1 LLNLKTI
8 TFFNNKGGV
17 GKTTLVSNVSAYLN
31 YKMRKKILVLD
42 ADPQANTTQMA
53 ISDEYW
59 ETYYG
64 INPTRQTIKDLFMPI
79 VDGEANIDPD
89 IEITRG
95 SEHNFLFDLIPGH
108 PSLSMFEDVLSDS
121 WAKSLSGDTG
131 GIRKTNWLNLLKER
145 YDNSYDFLIIDV
157 GPSLGALNRSILL
170 NSEYFMTPMGSDIF
184 SLMSLSNISSW
195 IKTWEDD
202 YDNAIQQALRKNSDS
217 LTKYPINKDT
227 KLTTRYI
234 GYSVQQYNARKFK
247 DGKRP
252 VKAYDNIIGQIHENI
267 VSYLSQFS
275 SPSIKRWS
283 QLKLGDVP
291 YLSSII
297 PMAQSTN
304 TPLFLLT
311 SKEGIRG
318 GQGLSVIDATNM
330 IDQISKN
337 LLINIE
343 GEGNERE

>member
-1 LLNLKTI
+1 
-8 TFFNNKGGV
+8 
-17 GKTTLVSNVSAYLN
+17 
-31 YKMRKKILVLD
+31 MKKRILVLD

-59 ETYYG
+59 EEYYG
-64 INPTRQTIKDLFMPI
+64 MEPSRQTIKDLFMPI
-79 VDGEANIDPD
+79 VDGEANIEPN

-95 SEHNFLFDLIPGH
+95 TEHKFLFDLIPGH
-108 PSLSMFEDVLSDS
+108 PSLSMFEDVLSDA
-121 WAKSLSGDTG
+121 WGKSLSGDTG
-131 GIRKTNWLNLLKER
+131 GIRKTNWLNLLKD
-145 YDNSYDFLIIDV
+145 YYNDDYDFLIIDV

-170 NSEYFMTPMGSDIF
+170 NSEFFMTPMGSDIF

-195 IKTWEDD
+195 IKNWEDD
-202 YDNAIQQALRKNSDS
+202 YDNAIKQALRKNLSALS
-217 LTKYPINKDT
+217 KYTINTDT

-252 VKAYDNIIGQIHENI
+252 VKAYDKIIGQIHETIIEN
-267 VSYLSQFS
+267 LSQFS
-275 SPSIKRWS
+275 SPNIEDYS

-318 GQGLSVIDATNM
+318 GQGISVVDATKM
-330 IDQISKN
+330 IDQISQN

-343 GEGNERE
+343 GESHE